1 MLTLE
6 EVYNGCTKKM
16 KISRRVLNDDGHTT
30 STREKILTINVKKGW
45 REGTRI
51 TFSKEGDQ
59 GPNKIPGKYYRP
71 MPIWPMLQNASKTLH
86 MTYKSF
92 HIMAALM
99 HCLSINIVCTKM
111 HK

>member
-59 GPNKIPGKYYRP
+59 GPNKIPGKN
-71 MPIWPMLQNASKTLH
+71 LQTHGKLYHLLNVSQL
-86 MTYKSF
+86 
-92 HIMAALM
+92 
-99 HCLSINIVCTKM
+99 V
-111 HK
+111 

>member
-51 TFSKEGDQ
+51 TFNKEGDQ
-59 GPNKIPGKYYRP
+59 GPNKIPGKNCRP
-71 MPIWPMLQNASKTLH
+71 MLYHLLKCFSIGVNAV
-86 MTYKSF
+86 
-92 HIMAALM
+92 I
-99 HCLSINIVCTKM
+99 IQ
-111 HK
+111 